1 VHHSANL
8 SLKKARRASLRGVR
22 YESQPEVPV
31 LKCISTIIKKWPLL
45 FRVLRPIFYFFY
57 GGRIQSCGM
66 RRLRALK
73 AALMQFLWAIVVR
86 RARKSTELRL
96 ARGTVRTLWA
106 STPIL
111 TLPILAECDRLL
123 GLRSSS
129 LVFNTYY
136 ITRSFD
142 INLILFEGA
151 IRLTRSG
158 RALRNFRRI
167 VLAWALLKFDVF
179 HYFYDR
185 GLMISDGRFGIR
197 PEELQLLFDSGKRLY
212 TYAYG
217 ADVRSQEIT
226 LWLGE
231 PNICQ
236 ECPQPGRFCICK
248 TEDLNS
254 SLERLEGRVT
264 ARIAMGDM
272 VSYVPGCRNMH
283 YWPLHLEKFRAEPP
297 VYRRGDTLR
306 VAHAPNHGHFKG
318 TRFLTEAIERLRRE
332 GRSIEL
338 VSVQGVPNE
347 RVLELFRASHLIA
360 DQFVAGFHG
369 YTALEAMAL
378 ARPVL
383 CFLRNDDMMID
394 PATCPI
400 INVRPEQV
408 YDLLKQ
414 CLEGGVDLE
423 SLGKRGRA
431 YVDRYYSVE
440 AVSARLGRMYIET
453 AGFSQSVNGKL
464 QSRVDEIERNCIG
477 SGCVAA

>member
-1 VHHSANL
+1 MGSRLFYA
-8 SLKKARRASLRGVR
+8 
-22 YESQPEVPV
+22 
-31 LKCISTIIKKWPLL
+31 KW
-45 FRVLRPIFYFFY
+45 
-57 GGRIQSCGM
+57 
-66 RRLRALK
+66 
-73 AALMQFLWAIVVR
+73 AALMLFLLAIVVR
-86 RARKSTELRL
+86 RARKSTERRL

-123 GLRSSS
+123 GFRSSS

-142 INLILFEGA
+142 INLFVFEA
-151 IRLTRSG
+151 AMRLTRSG
-158 RALRNFRRI
+158 RALRNFRRV

-179 HYFYDR
+179 NYFYDR
-185 GLMISDGRFGIR
+185 GLMISDARFGIH

-226 LWLGE
+226 LELGE
-231 PNICQ
+231 PNVCRA
-236 ECPQPGRFCICK
+236 CPQPGRYCICK
-248 TEDLNS
+248 TEDLNA
-254 SLERLEGRVT
+254 SLKRLDGRVT

-272 VSYVPGCRNMH
+272 VSYVPGCRNLH
-283 YWPLHLEKFRAEPP
+283 YWPLDLKKFKTEPLA
-297 VYRRGDTLR
+297 YRPGDTLR

-318 TRFLTEAIERLRRE
+318 TDLLMEAIERLRRE
-332 GRSIEL
+332 GQSIEL

-347 RVLELFRASHLIA
+347 KVLELFRTSHLIA

-383 CFLRNDDMMID
+383 CFLRNDGMMID

-400 INVRPEQV
+400 INTRPEQI
-408 YDLLKQ
+408 YDVLKQ
-414 CLEGGVDLE
+414 CLVGEVDLE

-431 YVDRYYSVE
+431 YIDRYYSVE
-440 AVSARLGRMYIET
+440 AVAARLGRLYIET
-453 AGFSQSVNGKL
+453 AGFPEALNSKL
-464 QSRVDEIERNCIG
+464 QTRIEQIDRHCAANG
-477 SGCVAA
+477 HVAV

>member
-1 VHHSANL
+1 VEEIVS
-8 SLKKARRASLRGVR
+8 
-22 YESQPEVPV
+22 
-31 LKCISTIIKKWPLL
+31 KWHAQLNGL
-45 FRVLRPIFYFFY
+45 QGY
-57 GGRIQSCGM
+57 GGGFRFSGSRVISIFEAKKTAL
-66 RRLRALK
+66 LRYL
-73 AALMQFLWAIVVR
+73 LGIVVR
-86 RARKSTELRL
+86 RARNSTERRF

-142 INLILFEGA
+142 INLFFFEA
-151 IRLTRSG
+151 AVRLTGSRFG
-158 RALRNFRRI
+158 HRNFRRV
-167 VLAWALLKFDVF
+167 VLAWALLRFDVF
-179 HYFYDR
+179 NYFYDR
-185 GLMISDGRFGIR
+185 GLMIRDGRYGIN

-226 LWLGE
+226 VKLGE

-236 ECPQPGRFCICK
+236 ACPQPGRYCVCK
-248 TEDLNS
+248 TEDLNA
-254 SLERLEGRVT
+254 SLKRLDGRVT

-272 VSYVPGCRNMH
+272 ISYVPGCRDLH
-283 YWPLHLEKFRAEPP
+283 YWPLDLRKFKAAEPLA
-297 VYRRGDTLR
+297 YMRGDTLR

-318 TRFLTEAIERLRRE
+318 TAYLMDAIERLRRE
-332 GRSIEL
+332 GYPIEL
-338 VSVQGVPNE
+338 VSVQGVRNE
-347 RVLELFRASHLIA
+347 KVLELFRTSHLIA
-360 DQFVAGFHG
+360 DQFIAGFHG

-408 YDLLKQ
+408 YDMLKK
-414 CLEGGVDLE
+414 CLECGVDLAL
-423 SLGKRGRA
+423 LGKRGRA
-431 YVDRYYSVE
+431 YIDRYYSIE
-440 AVSARLGRMYIET
+440 AVAVRLGRLYIET
-453 AGFSQSVNGKL
+453 AGFSETLN
-464 QSRVDEIERNCIG
+464 SRLRSRIEQLGRSCAG
-477 SGCVAA
+477 RQVAA